1 MLEDP
6 KRTAFAVAEGIT
18 MAVLLLA
25 GTAAMLTSGKA
36 VVQQGHRRRGMSI
49 IASATPQ
56 TKTRRRTEV
65 RMLQNDSAPTWRLAT
80 SHGVQSILTDDAIT
94 TRRHGLVGERPCI
107 VFCCQLERSGPDG
120 SGCTAEPPPPP
131 SVLYLRST
139 LGGRTFW
146 FERCSTAAWDAL
158 PPAQREARLAVEQR
172 SWPGATAASHR
183 HASCFEATTLREGSD
198 PSRPRLQ
205 LRFPFYAC
213 SAGLKGGLLEVSLM
227 PLTEGEQVFH
237 TEASP
242 SVEGRHFGVWAT

>member
-1 MLEDP
+1 
-6 KRTAFAVAEGIT
+6 
-18 MAVLLLA
+18 
-25 GTAAMLTSGKA
+25 
-36 VVQQGHRRRGMSI
+36 
-49 IASATPQ
+49 
-56 TKTRRRTEV
+56 
-65 RMLQNDSAPTWRLAT
+65 MLQNDRAPTWRLAT
-80 SHGVQSILTDDAIT
+80 GHGVQSTLTDDPIT

-107 VFCCQLERSGPDG
+107 VFCCQLEYSGLDG
-120 SGCTAEPPPPP
+120 SGCTAQPPSAGAGVQHPPPP

-183 HASCFEATTLREGSD
+183 HASCFEATELRDGSD

-213 SAGLKGGLLEVSLM
+213 SAGLEGGLLEVSLV
-227 PLTEGEQVFH
+227 PLTEGEQLFQ
-237 TEASP
+237 TEAP
-242 SVEGRHFGVWAT
+242 PVIEGRHFGVWAT